1 VQERAAPE
9 LRGRVLAMQQTLQAA
24 LAIPPLVL
32 VGAVAAVIGT
42 PATLTLVGLALVI
55 VGLVSVYYG

>member
-1 VQERAAPE
+1 
-9 LRGRVLAMQQTLQAA
+9 
-24 LAIPPLVL
+24 